1 MIILTLDV
9 YKIAFIISLA
19 VLILV
24 ILLLSFFLI
33 YPKIRNMLYS
43 KNFKKYY
50 YKKIYKTALY
60 RDFYLINDFPF
71 KCDSKIALIDHI
83 LFGEKYI
90 YFIIDKYYTGDLMGT
105 CLDSSLIFIPRKGDK
120 NYTDNPMNQIN
131 NYIKNISLLTNLDRS
146 LMVGIVLVNNQCNIA
161 VKSDL
166 KDCYIIQE
174 KRFSQLIKAIESR
187 DIGTMNE
194 EQLAKAVKNISNM
207 KDKARKKR

>member
-9 YKIAFIISLA
+9 YKIAFIVSLA